1 MPEAKI
7 LKNTPSNCPG
17 ANSDKA
23 GKASA
28 CDGCPSQKLCADTPR
43 EPDPD
48 IIIIKDRLKDVKRKI
63 LVLSGKGGVGK
74 STFSSQ
80 LSFALSQNEET
91 QVGLMDIDICGPSI
105 PKMLAL
111 EGETVHSSSEGMS
124 LVYAQDNLGVM
135 SIGFLLPNIDDPII
149 WRGVKKNSIIKQ
161 FLKDGDWGEL
171 DYLVIDTPPGT
182 TDEHLSVVQY
192 LKEAGIDGAVLITT
206 PQELALQDVRKEID
220 FCRKIKLPIL
230 GVIENMAG
238 FVCPGCESV
247 SQIFRPTTG
256 GAKKMCEDLNIPLLG
271 SIPLEPRI
279 GRSSDQGVS
288 FFEGYPETPSAKI
301 LQEIVEKITAIL
313 N

>member
-48 IIIIKDRLKDVKRKI
+48 IIIIKDRLKDVKKKI

-238 FVCPGCESV
+238 FVCPSCESV